1 MTNEGGIGVL
11 RWRVAAKRLDPDA
24 YLSDDRGDFVAG
36 IDRRVVEISGTTL
49 ERGSAAQKSIN
60 QI

>member
-1 MTNEGGIGVL
+1 M
-11 RWRVAAKRLDPDA
+11 
-24 YLSDDRGDFVAG
+24 AG

-49 ERGSAAQKSIN
+49 ERGNAAQKSIN